1 MFRSK
6 NKLRSE
12 LNFEREQNIALRKA
26 LLVQKKKAKES
37 ERIIDSL
44 MRDYEDLLSKYK
56 RRIEKYE
63 IPKVFRKK

>member
-6 NKLRSE
+6 KNLRSE

-56 RRIEKYE
+56 RRVEKYE
-63 IPKVFRKK
+63 IPKIFRKK